1 MTYTTTKYTAKD
13 YSALRGLHAITDAQV
28 EEHLKLYNGY
38 VNRTNSLFERL
49 AGMVNEGQSA
59 DAAYQELKRRTGWE
73 FNGMRLH
80 EYYFD
85 NLKPGGTGDLTDSTK
100 FGDAIAKQFGSVEK
114 WKEDLM
120 GVAKAPGIGWAIT
133 YQDPDNGQLFNQ
145 WVTEH
150 EQGHPA
156 GCKPILVLD
165 LFEHAFSVYLTPT
178 QRGKYLEDFFAN
190 VDWDTISGRI

>member
-1 MTYTTTKYTAKD
+1 MTYKPTAYTAKD
-13 YSALRGLHAITDAQV
+13 YSKLRGLHAISDAQI

-38 VNRTNSLFERL
+38 VNRTNALFEKL
-49 AGMVNEGQSA
+49 AGMVNEGKSA
-59 DAAYQELKRRTGWE
+59 DTSYQELKRRTGWE

-85 NLKPGGTGDLTDSTK
+85 NMTPGGTGELDDSSK
-100 FGDAIAKQFGSVEK
+100 FGNAVAKQFGSVAR

-120 GVAKAPGIGWAIT
+120 GVAKSPGIGWAIT
-133 YQDPDNGQLFNQ
+133 YRDPENGQLFNQ

-156 GCKPILVLD
+156 
-165 LFEHAFSVYLTPT
+165 
-178 QRGKYLEDFFAN
+178 
-190 VDWDTISGRI
+190 